1 MLWKNCMLLICSVF
15 LSFVIYDS
23 IRLHLDV
30 QIILFWRH
38 FKIKRPLMVII
49 FSENSSCSF
58 VVSLRHFA
66 YLETWPSIILLS
78 PWCFSSSVTNCPLI
92 CENFRVTWA
101 YNAFFK
107 NPILAS
113 VLFKFIVNQYN
124 LLQYSATRFGRLI

>member
-15 LSFVIYDS
+15 LYFVIYDS
-23 IRLHLDV
+23 IRLRLDV

-38 FKIKRPLMVII
+38 FKIKRPMMVII
-49 FSENSSCSF
+49 FPETSSCFF

-66 YLETWPSIILLS
+66 YLETWLSIILLS
-78 PWCFSSSVTNCPLI
+78 PWCFSSSVTNCLLI
-92 CENFRVTWA
+92 CGNFGVTWA

-107 NPILAS
+107 NLILAS